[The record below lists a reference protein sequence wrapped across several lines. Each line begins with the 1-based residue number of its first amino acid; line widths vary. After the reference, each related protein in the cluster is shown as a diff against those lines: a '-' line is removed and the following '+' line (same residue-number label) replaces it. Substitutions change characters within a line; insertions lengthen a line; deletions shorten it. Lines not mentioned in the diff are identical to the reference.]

1 MTGMGWRLAALALV
15 LGLAVGGRVAWR
27 WQDFD
32 YGQQLATLAAEH
44 EAEKSRASAAAL
56 AALNNIND
64 ERRALEARLQSNDQ
78 THYQELMNVRKDQ
91 ARLRDRL
98 ATADLRLSVLLAQP
112 AGGVGGDGG
121 VRAATSA
128 GGVVHGGARAQ
139 LDPAHA
145 QRIIA
150 IAGDGDE
157 GLTALKAC
165 QGYLRGLFGKSG

>member
-1 MTGMGWRLAALALV
+1 MTALGWRLAALALV

-27 WQDFD
+27 WQAAD
-32 YGQQLATLAAEH
+32 YGQQLSTLAGEH
-44 EAEKSRASAAAL
+44 ETDKARAAAAAL
-56 AALNNIND
+56 AALNTIND

-78 THYQELMNVRKDQ
+78 THYQELTNVRKDQ

-112 AGGVGGDGG
+112 AGAVGGDGG
-121 VRAATSA
+121 VRAAA
-128 GGVVHGGARAQ
+128 GACGVVHGVARGE
-139 LDPAHA
+139 LDPSAA
-145 QRIIA
+145 QRIVA

-165 QGYLRGLFGKSG
+165 QGYVRGLFGKGG